1 MDDMSPWSLPL
12 GRWFGTEVRLHASLL
27 LLLGI
32 FISLATYRGETG
44 GRGLA
49 LWLLLLAALAVRELA
64 RMAAAAWCGLEIE
77 SLLLLPTGA
86 LLSYRG
92 REGQTA
98 AERTPQAMNFAGP
111 AANLLFGLVLGSLI
125 LSVSPGVPIL
135 SRPWITT
142 SALLRSA
149 VWLNLLLAAANLLP
163 VPPLDGSRAF
173 GSGGGGALLRSARG
187 GFGLGTL
194 VSCALIALGV
204 ALGGVAWMILLGVF
218 LLLGAQIGG
227 GAGRLVETGANTI
240 RMRDVMLMDFATLS
254 ASDTLEDAL
263 DRSLHSLQDVFPV
276 VRGGSMVG
284 AVSRQNIVE
293 ALMNHGNSYVQ
304 GVMTRSFQTASPE
317 DSVLSTLRRL
327 VGGTGVQIVPVTEG
341 DRIIGIIT
349 PQNLSQSM
357 RMLHQRRR
365 LRSAELSRGE

>member
-1 MDDMSPWSLPL
+1 MPPWSLPL
-12 GRWFGTEVRLHASLL
+12 GRWFGIDVRLHTSLL
-27 LLLGI
+27 LLLAI
-32 FISLATYRGETG
+32 FVSIATYRGETG
-44 GRGLA
+44 GRGLV
-49 LWLLLLAALAVRELA
+49 LWLVLLLALAVRELA
-64 RMAAAAWCGLEIE
+64 RLATAAWFGLDIQ
-77 SLLLLPTGA
+77 SVLLLPTGG
-86 LLSYRG
+86 LVTYRE
-92 REGQTA
+92 RDGQTGA
-98 AERTPQAMNFAGP
+98 NSVPRAMDFAGP

-125 LSVSPGVPIL
+125 LSVSPGVAIL

-142 SALLRSA
+142 SALLRST
-149 VWLNLLLAAANLLP
+149 VWLNLLLAVANLLP
-163 VPPLDGSRAF
+163 IPPLDGARAF
-173 GSGGGGALLRSARG
+173 GRGGGGVLLRSARG
-187 GFGLGTL
+187 GMGLGTL

-204 ALGGVAWMILLGVF
+204 VLGGIPWMILLGVF

-227 GAGRLVETGANTI
+227 GPNRLAETGASTI

-276 VRGGSMVG
+276 VRGSSMVG

-293 ALMNHGNSYVQ
+293 ALTLHGNSYVQ

-365 LRSAELSRGE
+365 LRPAEPNRGE